1 MKWLKVGAVV
11 FCAVLL
17 TALGID
23 AADTL
28 SGSRSTLLGQ
38 LISATPT
45 GKCPSGMVEV
55 PAGVSFG
62 CVDKYEASP
71 SKECPHSNPQNAL
84 ETQENMNDPEC
95 KAASEKE
102 QNVWTFIS
110 REQAVAA
117 CLRGGKR
124 LPKNSE
130 WYVVSAGTHDA
141 ENKCN
146 MSGGGAH
153 KTGKGEECVSAVG
166 AVDTVGN
173 VWEWVSDDVIEGK
186 LSGRELPATGYVAQV
201 DSEGIA
207 TLTSQEPSDLFSQD
221 YFWSQLT
228 GAFGMIRGGFYG
240 SKSDAGVY
248 AIHAD
253 TLPTTSGTA
262 IGFRCVL

>member
-1 MKWLKVGAVV
+1 M
-11 FCAVLL
+11 
-17 TALGID
+17 
-23 AADTL
+23 
-28 SGSRSTLLGQ
+28 SGS
-38 LISATPT
+38 
-45 GKCPSGMVEV
+45 
-55 PAGVSFG
+55 
-62 CVDKYEASP
+62 
-71 SKECPHSNPQNAL
+71 
-84 ETQENMNDPEC
+84 
-95 KAASEKE
+95 
-102 QNVWTFIS
+102 
-110 REQAVAA
+110 
-117 CLRGGKR
+117 
-124 LPKNSE
+124 
-130 WYVVSAGTHDA
+130 
-141 ENKCN
+141 
-146 MSGGGAH
+146 GAH

-166 AVDTVGN
+166 AEDTLGN

-186 LSGRELPATGYVAQV
+186 LGGRELPATGYVAQV